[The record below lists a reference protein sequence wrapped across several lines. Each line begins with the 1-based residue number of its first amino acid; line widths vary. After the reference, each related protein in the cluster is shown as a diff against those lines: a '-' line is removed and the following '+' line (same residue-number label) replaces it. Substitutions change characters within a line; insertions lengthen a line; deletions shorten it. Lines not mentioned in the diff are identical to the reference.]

1 MRILVLGGGG
11 MLGHKIFQVLNE
23 RHETY
28 GTFRS
33 REGVWVKYPIYRN
46 IDARF
51 TITGV
56 DAMEFD
62 SVINAFSQVEPDVV
76 INCIGIIK
84 QKEEAKDP
92 IICISVNSLFPHRL
106 AELCQLS
113 GTRLIHISTDCV
125 FSGKKG
131 NYSEDD
137 ISDAKDLYGRT
148 KYLGEVNRSGCLTIR
163 TSIIGWDF
171 ANRSALLEWFLGNRD
186 GTINGYVNAIYT
198 GFPTPTLSRIIGDL
212 ISDYPDLSGLYQI
225 SSDPINKFELLSR
238 INDRMNLN
246 IKVIPEKTFKCDR
259 SLNSTKFR
267 NETGYETPGWDSMIS
282 ELILDRIPYEVW
294 RNNNATI

>member
-1 MRILVLGGGG
+1 MRILILGGGG
-11 MLGHKIFQVLNE
+11 MLGHKTFQVLKE
-23 RHETY
+23 RFETY

-33 REGVWVKYPIYRN
+33 RDGAWGKYPIYRN

-51 TITGV
+51 TIAGV

-62 SVINAFSQVEPDVV
+62 SVINAFSLVKPDVV

-84 QKEEAKDP
+84 QKKEAKDP
-92 IICISVNSLFPHRL
+92 IISISVNSLFPHRL

-113 GTRLIHISTDCV
+113 ETRLIHISTDCV

-137 ISDAKDLYGRT
+137 ISDAEDLYGRT
-148 KYLGEVNRSGCLTIR
+148 KYLGEVNSSGCLTIR

-171 ANRSALLEWFLGNRD
+171 VNQSALLEWFLRNRD

-198 GFPTPTLSRIIGDL
+198 GFPTQTLARIIGDL
-212 ISDYPDLSGLYQI
+212 ISDYPELSGLYQI

-238 INDRMNLN
+238 INKTMNLN

-259 SLNSTKFR
+259 SLNSLKFR
-267 NETGYETPGWDSMIS
+267 NDTEYIIPSWDSMIS
-282 ELILDRIPYEVW
+282 ELVLDRTPYEEW
-294 RNNNATI
+294 RNNYATI